1 MNTDEDLIRLT
12 RRLRLAQGECIAP
25 VRWCPAAD
33 VLRERTGWRIR
44 LELAG
49 VDLADVLIQT
59 RGRWLLIRGRRRDR
73 ALHEGCD
80 FHAMEI
86 VYSEFERLFEL
97 PADLERARIDTEYA
111 RGMLLVI
118 ITPEAEGT

>member
-1 MNTDEDLIRLT
+1 MSIDEDLTRLT
-12 RRLRLAQGECIAP
+12 RRLRLAQGECVAP
-25 VRWCPAAD
+25 ARWCPAAD
-33 VLRERTGWRIR
+33 VLREPTGWRIR

-73 ALHEGCD
+73 TLYAGCD
-80 FHAMEI
+80 FQAMEI

-97 PADLERARIDTEYA
+97 PANLERARIATEYT
-111 RGMLLVI
+111 RGMLLVT
-118 ITPEAEGT
+118 ITPEVEGT